1 MTTPE
6 ANKNSSISGMKYKT
20 KSIKRA
26 KSKPKSDAAKNA
38 SARFKKITK
47 RAQKIREKHPKMKWK
62 NAIRK
67 ASKELF

>member
-1 MTTPE
+1 M
-6 ANKNSSISGMKYKT
+6 KT

>member
-1 MTTPE
+1 
-6 ANKNSSISGMKYKT
+6 MKYYKKRV
-20 KSIKRA
+20 KSKPRA
-26 KSKPKSDAAKNA
+26 KSDTAKQA

>member
-1 MTTPE
+1 M
-6 ANKNSSISGMKYKT
+6 SGTQYPKK
-20 KSIKRA
+20 IKIMRKA
-26 KSKPKSDAAKNA
+26 KSDSSKEA

-62 NAIRK
+62 NAIKK

>member
-1 MTTPE
+1 MR
-6 ANKNSSISGMKYKT
+6 K
-20 KSIKRA
+20 A
-26 KSKPKSDAAKNA
+26 KSDSSKEA

-62 NAIRK
+62 NAIKK